1 MYTTPDVAV
10 ETAEARAKAPFT
22 ITSLANTVWVSAR
35 MAPRVRAVA
44 VKNSKASLRMGC
56 NLRQIWARVCQS
68 LRGEVSRGML
78 ALCLLVA
85 PAHAKDLTAIEL
97 VLALD
102 SSASVDG
109 KEFQLQIQG
118 IAEAFRDPEVLLA
131 VKNLQPFGVAI
142 AVTQWGAA
150 GETREVVPFT
160 LIESERDAK
169 AFGFRVNLIRR
180 WIRASET
187 SIATGIND
195 ARELIERNEFE
206 GQRKVIDVSGD
217 GQDNSD
223 ISLVNARDL
232 AKASGITINGLPI
245 SAEDKTLADYYEANV
260 ITGADSFIEP
270 ADGFEDFARAI
281 KEKLLRELRPLG
293 S

>member
-1 MYTTPDVAV
+1 M
-10 ETAEARAKAPFT
+10 
-22 ITSLANTVWVSAR
+22 I
-35 MAPRVRAVA
+35 
-44 VKNSKASLRMGC
+44 G
-56 NLRQIWARVCQS
+56 NLRQIWARVCQT
-68 LRGEVSRGML
+68 LRGVVSRGVL
-78 ALCLLVA
+78 AACLFASPV
-85 PAHAKDLTAIEL
+85 HAKDLTAIEL

-102 SSASVDG
+102 CSASVDS
-109 KEFQLQIQG
+109 KEFKLQIQG

-160 LIESERDAK
+160 LIENERDAK
-169 AFGFRVNLIRR
+169 AFGFRVSLIRR

-217 GQDNSD
+217 GQENSD
-223 ISLVNARDL
+223 VSLSNARDV

-245 SAEDKTLADYYEANV
+245 SAEDKTLAEYYDKNV
-260 ITGADSFIEP
+260 IVGADSFIEP

-281 KEKLLRELRPLG
+281 KEKLIRELRPLG

>member
-1 MYTTPDVAV
+1 
-10 ETAEARAKAPFT
+10 
-22 ITSLANTVWVSAR
+22 
-35 MAPRVRAVA
+35 
-44 VKNSKASLRMGC
+44 MGG
-56 NLRQIWARVCQS
+56 NLRQIWARVCQC
-68 LRGEVSRGML
+68 LRGEVSRGLLLM
-78 ALCLLVA
+78 CLLA
-85 PAHAKDLTAIEL
+85 TPAGAKDLIAIEL

-109 KEFQLQIQG
+109 REFQLQIQG

-160 LIESERDAK
+160 LIENERDAK
-169 AFGFRVNLIRR
+169 AFGFRAGLIRR

-187 SIATGIND
+187 SIATGIDD
-195 ARELIERNEFE
+195 ARELIERNDFE

-223 ISLVNARDL
+223 VSLVDARDL

-245 SAEDKTLADYYEANV
+245 SAEDKTLADYYEKNV

-270 ADGFEDFARAI
+270 ANGFEDFARAI
-281 KEKLLRELRPLG
+281 KEKLIRELRPLG